1 MMNQRLHQPAF
12 RARVISA
19 YETKCAI
26 CRLGHGRL
34 LDAAHIT
41 PDSDEAS
48 STSITNGLSLC
59 KIHHTAYDINII
71 GIDPDYTVHVRDD
84 VLAEKDGPMLEH
96 GIKEMDQVKI
106 WVPISNETRPDP
118 GRLEPRFLEFTSLQA
133 QSR

>member
-1 MMNQRLHQPAF
+1 MKQRLHQPAF

-48 STSITNGLSLC
+48 STSVTNGLSLC
-59 KIHHTAYDINII
+59 KIHHTAYDINFI
-71 GIDPDYTVHVRDD
+71 GIDADYKVHIRQDI
-84 VLAEKDGPMLEH
+84 LSETDGPMLEH
-96 GIKEMDQVKI
+96 GIKDMNKSKL
-106 WVPISNETRPDP
+106 WVPSRPGEQPDP
-118 GRLEPRFLEFTSLQA
+118 ARLEARFLEFTGQNA
-133 QSR
+133 